1 MNLFPENFT
10 LSIYFTFIKVA
21 VSQLPALYT
30 KLVSNGSVIRE
41 INVDSISTCYY
52 KCWDLTYGCVAIG
65 FKPSDLNGKKNEVTC
80 YMIGGDSYDGENI
93 ELEVLVISV
102 ISFAL
107 YDYC

>member
-21 VSQLPALYT
+21 VSQLPAIYT

-65 FKPSDLNGKKNEVTC
+65 FKPSDLNRGKNEVPC
-80 YMIGGDSYDGENI
+80 YMIGGDSEDGEKL
-93 ELEVLVISV
+93 EMEVLVIAV
-102 ISFAL
+102 ITLAL
-107 YDYC
+107 YHY